1 MSKWGIRL
9 LVYNIHWSSQHC
21 HFNDNWAIHHYITFN
36 IKKYDRYL
44 LFLIFIRKHWREVAS
59 TNNRI
64 DPAIH
69 IFCLP
74 CNKAQAGS
82 CAQYRRETRNKIFHN
97 LLKPHKAIW
106 DAWIFLVMW
115 FWHLFQNI
123 AQASS
128 VSVFFFSCAR
138 RLRSTNLLSRISPTD
153 LLGWDRAA

>member
-1 MSKWGIRL
+1 MSDISYFLYPSANIEQKWL
-9 LVYNIHWSSQHC
+9 QPTSEL
-21 HFNDNWAIHHYITFN
+21 T
-36 IKKYDRYL
+36 
-44 LFLIFIRKHWREVAS
+44 
-59 TNNRI
+59 
-64 DPAIH
+64 PAIH

-74 CNKAQAGS
+74 GNKAQAGS

-128 VSVFFFSCAR
+128 VSVFFFSTFLYFR
-138 RLRSTNLLSRISPTD
+138 NLQNESFFKLFFVLWWELKKKDGLNIQF
-153 LLGWDRAA
+153 LG

>member
-1 MSKWGIRL
+1 MILDISCEQVGWGTRL
-9 LVYNIHWSSQHC
+9 LVCNIHWSSQYC
-21 HFNDNWAIHHYITFN
+21 HFNDNYPVIHHSIAVNIN
-36 IKKYDRYL
+36 IKKYVRFL
-44 LFLIFIRKHWREVAS
+44 LFLISIRKHWTEVAS

-128 VSVFFFSCAR
+128 VSVFSCKAF
-138 RLRSTNLLSRISPTD
+138 
-153 LLGWDRAA
+153 